1 MAKKIRSG
9 FVTTEKGRAERHNGP
24 VRTEENAMDGTVKPP
39 DAQAATA
46 TASPHRPDYA
56 MVEQILERAATFGF

>member
-24 VRTEENAMDGTVKPP
+24 VRTEENAMDGTVKRPN
-39 DAQAATA
+39 AQAAM
-46 TASPHRPDYA
+46 PQQHRPDYA

>member
-39 DAQAATA
+39 HAQAAMPQ
-46 TASPHRPDYA
+46 PHRPDYA
-56 MVEQILERAATFGF
+56 MVAQILERAATFGF